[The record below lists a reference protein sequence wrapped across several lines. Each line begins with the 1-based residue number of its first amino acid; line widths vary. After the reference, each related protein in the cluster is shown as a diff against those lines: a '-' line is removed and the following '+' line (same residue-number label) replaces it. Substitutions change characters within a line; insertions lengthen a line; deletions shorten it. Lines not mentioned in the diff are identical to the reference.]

1 MIVSYYCDSCSR
13 PLNADETLEGRTVT
27 CPHCRRATK
36 LRRSPEERAELTESS
51 ESIAPPDGLLNQ
63 THSANAESSTSGV
76 ASDTL
81 TKGSTRS
88 ARQDLRFEL
97 EGESVF
103 DRETEEL
110 CVAMRKVVPSFQPNP
125 FGISFPLDKTVVADF
140 DDEADSVESDAS
152 SANPYDVDELIK
164 GVDKPD
170 GGF

>member
-1 MIVSYYCDSCSR
+1 MIVSYYCDFCSQ

-27 CPHCRRATK
+27 CPHCRHATQ
-36 LRRSPEERAELTESS
+36 LRRSTEERAELTESS
-51 ESIAPPDGLLNQ
+51 ESIKSSDELLNQ
-63 THSANAESSTSGV
+63 THGVNAESSTSGV

-81 TKGSTRS
+81 TKDSTRS

-97 EGESVF
+97 EGDSIF

-110 CVAMRKVVPSFQPNP
+110 CAAMRKVVPSFQPNP
-125 FGISFPLDKTVVADF
+125 FGISFPLDKAVVADS
-140 DDEADSVESDAS
+140 DDEAYSVESDVS